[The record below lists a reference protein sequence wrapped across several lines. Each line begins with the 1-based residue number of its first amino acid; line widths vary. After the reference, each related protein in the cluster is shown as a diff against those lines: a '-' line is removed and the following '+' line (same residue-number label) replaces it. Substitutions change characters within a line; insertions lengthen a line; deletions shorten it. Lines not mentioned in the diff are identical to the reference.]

1 MMGNFARAGDVSGA
15 VVGEGLWRREISVF
29 IAFVTERSK
38 EIALWS
44 ISSSHFREG
53 ARNGLTIGVDAPTIF
68 TLRLFIRKLPF
79 FTRNEISVFSSFL
92 LSVITGSWFGYWRLR
107 WKIIEAS
114 ASCFFSFSWFASG
127 GISDFHAI
135 DVNAEVFVLGLII
148 LVLGEFVAIAS
159 WNEPIGV
166 GAFLRDGSHLAE
178 GTVDRIRFRTGRI
191 VFKDWD
197 ATCVVAIAGGFPE
210 G

>member
-1 MMGNFARAGDVSGA
+1 MMGNFAGAGDVSGA
-15 VVGEGLWRREISVF
+15 VVGEGLRRREISVF
-29 IAFVTERSK
+29 FAQVTERSK
-38 EIALWS
+38 ESAE
-44 ISSSHFREG
+44 ISSSRFCEG
-53 ARNGLTIGVDAPTIF
+53 ARNGLTIGIDAPLIF
-68 TLRLFIRKLPF
+68 TLHLESRKLPF
-79 FTRNEISVFSSFL
+79 FTRNEISLFSSFL
-92 LSVITGSWFGYWRLR
+92 LSVITGSWFGCWRLR

-127 GISDFHAI
+127 GFGDFHAI

-148 LVLGEFVAIAS
+148 LVLGEFVAIAI

-178 GTVDRIRFRTGRI
+178 GTVDRIWIRTLLI
-191 VFKDWD
+191 VCKDWD
-197 ATCVVAIAGGFPE
+197 ATGVVAIAGGFPE